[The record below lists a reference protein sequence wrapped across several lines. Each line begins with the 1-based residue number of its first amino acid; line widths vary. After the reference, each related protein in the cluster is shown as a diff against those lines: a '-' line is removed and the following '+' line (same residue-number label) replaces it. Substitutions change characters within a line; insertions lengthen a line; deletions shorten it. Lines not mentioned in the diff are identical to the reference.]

1 MIRYVT
7 ASKNQD
13 YFGIGHLENGLQF
26 LYQHLLIKNII
37 NSLYFLNLWNIQS
50 YANLYSI

>member
-13 YFGIGHLENGLQF
+13 YFGIGHLEKR
-26 LYQHLLIKNII
+26 ITV
-37 NSLYFLNLWNIQS
+37 
-50 YANLYSI
+50 SIGATFDQKHNK